1 MTQWQLDRKVV
12 IVTGGSEGIGAG
24 IVHKLAME
32 GADVVFCSRNEAKGA
47 KAVERLAEAGLRAQ
61 YVQADVGVQAQAE
74 NVVAV
79 AMTRFGRVDGLVNN
93 AQAEWKWVPV
103 EEKTEQAYATAL
115 GSGLHAS
122 RWLMNAVFPIFRNQ
136 GGGRVINFGSRR
148 AVYGAKLSAEYNATK
163 EAIRGLTLSA
173 AREWGRY
180 NITVNV
186 ICPACE
192 SAGTVAYMKENPE
205 MAARTLKAIPMRR
218 LGKPIEDLGALVA
231 GLLSDDAR
239 FITGQTF
246 FADGGLH
253 LKRPE

>member
-1 MTQWQLDRKVV
+1 MTQLKGKVV
-12 IVTGGSEGIGAG
+12 IVTGGSEGIGFG
-24 IVHKLAME
+24 IVQKLAME
-32 GADVVFCSRNEAKGA
+32 GARVVFCSRSAEKGA
-47 KAVERLAEAGLRAQ
+47 KALQQLAELGLEAD
-61 YVQADVGVQAQAE
+61 YLQADVGVRERAE
-74 NVVAV
+74 SVVA
-79 AMTRFGRVDGLVNN
+79 TTIERYGRVDGLVNN

-103 EEKTEQAYATAL
+103 ENKTEDAYDKAL
-115 GSGLHAS
+115 SSGFHAS
-122 RWLMNAVFPIFRNQ
+122 RWLMNAVFPHFRKQ

-148 AVYGAKLSAEYNATK
+148 AVYGAKLSAEYNSTK

-173 AREWGRY
+173 AREWGQH

-192 SAGTVAYMKENPE
+192 SAGTVEYMKNNPE
-205 MAARTLKAIPMRR
+205 MAARTLLAIPMRR
-218 LGKPIEDLGALVA
+218 LGKAVEDLGALVT
-231 GLLSDDAR
+231 GLLTEDAR

>member
-1 MTQWQLDRKVV
+1 MRQLDGKVV
-12 IVTGGSEGIGAG
+12 VVTGGSEGIGFG
-24 IVHKLAME
+24 LVHRLAAE
-32 GADVVFCSRNEAKGA
+32 GANVLFCSRSAEKGA
-47 KAVERLAEAGLRAQ
+47 KALQALADAGLQAQ
-61 YVQADVGVQAQAE
+61 YVRADVGVREQALA
-74 NVVAV
+74 VVA
-79 AMTRFGRVDGLVNN
+79 AAIERHGRIDGLVNN

-103 EEKTEQAYATAL
+103 EDKTEDAYDSAL
-115 GSGLHAS
+115 SSGLHAS
-122 RWLMNAVFPIFRNQ
+122 RWLMNAVFPHFKAQ
-136 GGGRVINFGSRR
+136 GGGRIVNFGSRR

-192 SAGTVAYMKENPE
+192 SAATIVYMQNNPE
-205 MAARTLKAIPMRR
+205 MAARTLNAIPMRR
-218 LGKPIEDLGALVA
+218 LGKPVEDLGALVA
-231 GLLSDDAR
+231 GLMTDDAR

>member
-1 MTQWQLDRKVV
+1 MTQLQGKVA
-12 IVTGGSEGIGAG
+12 IVTGGSEGIGFG
-24 IVHKLAME
+24 IVQKLAAE
-32 GADVVFCSRNEAKGA
+32 GAHVVFCSRSADKGA
-47 KAVERLAEAGLRAQ
+47 RALDELKALGLSAD
-61 YVQADVGVQAQAE
+61 YLQADVGVRAQAE
-74 NVVAV
+74 SVVAG
-79 AMTRFGRVDGLVNN
+79 TIERYGRVDGLVNN
-93 AQAEWKWVPV
+93 AQAEWKWVAV
-103 EEKTEQAYATAL
+103 EDKTEEAYDKAL
-115 GSGLHAS
+115 SSGFHAS
-122 RWLMNAVFPIFRNQ
+122 RWLMNAVFPYYKAQ

-148 AVYGAKLSAEYNATK
+148 AVYGAKLSAEYNSTK

-192 SAGTVAYMKENPE
+192 SAGTVAYMRDNPE
-205 MAARTLKAIPMRR
+205 MAARTLLAIPMRR
-218 LGKPIEDLGALVA
+218 LGKPVEDLGALVA
-231 GLLSDDAR
+231 GLLGDDAR

>member
-1 MTQWQLDRKVV
+1 MAQLDGKVV
-12 IVTGGSEGIGAG
+12 IVTGGSEGIGFG
-24 IVHKLAME
+24 IVQKLASE
-32 GADVVFCSRNEAKGA
+32 GASVVFCSRSADKGA
-47 KAVERLAEAGLRAQ
+47 KAVAELSAAGLEAD
-61 YVQADVGVQAQAE
+61 YVRADVGVREQAE
-74 NVVAV
+74 NVVAHAV
-79 AMTRFGRVDGLVNN
+79 GRYGRIDGLVNN

-103 EEKTEQAYATAL
+103 EDKTEDAYDKAL
-115 GSGLHAS
+115 SSGFHAS
-122 RWLMNAVFPIFRNQ
+122 RWLMNTVFPHFKSQ

-148 AVYGAKLSAEYNATK
+148 AVYGAKLSAEYNSTK

-173 AREWGRY
+173 AREWGRH

-192 SAGTVAYMKENPE
+192 SAGTIAYMRDNPE
-205 MAARTLKAIPMRR
+205 MAARTLLAIPMRR
-218 LGKPIEDLGALVA
+218 LGKPVEDLGALVA
-231 GLLSDDAR
+231 GLLTEDAR